1 MNLVHKKPPTA
12 KLESGG
18 QDVDSDPLR
27 TGLIGGQQT
36 PATLPTA

>member
-1 MNLVHKKPPTA
+1 MNLVHKKSPTA